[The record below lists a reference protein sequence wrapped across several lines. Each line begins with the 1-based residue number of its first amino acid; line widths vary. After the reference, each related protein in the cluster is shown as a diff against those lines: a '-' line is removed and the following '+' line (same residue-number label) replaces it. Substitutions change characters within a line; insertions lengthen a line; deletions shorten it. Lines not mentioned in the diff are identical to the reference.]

1 MSLAGPTPGRMAPVG
16 PDLRAGL
23 EVPRWN
29 ADLHPMASSAS
40 SSTTDGVRLLSHRP
54 SVLFKV
60 EHHATD
66 PIDGDVA
73 TEGIVL
79 SGPGWGD
86 TLKGLLA
93 ALSHA
98 ERACLFAV
106 RLDDPLGL
114 PLPAK
119 TLMDRARTDWFPKF
133 LSQGSMTPAFQPIID
148 LKSGTVYGR
157 EALMRGK
164 MGKSEVRGAELME
177 AAEAHDA
184 LYSFDSRARSA
195 ALEVGLPILPEGE
208 LLFVNL
214 DPRAVV
220 DVDSSMRSLWP
231 HVDRTDAK
239 HDSIGLELIHAE
251 LYPDFDLL
259 VDLVTAHRE
268 KGATV
273 ALDDLSAG
281 GSSLRCLE
289 AVRPD
294 VAKLDISLTRG
305 IEASAARRAL
315 VRALADVAHEMNCK
329 VVAVGIERD
338 SELEA
343 VCELGVDFGQ
353 GFYLG
358 QPTEEMLPVEV
369 RLPARA

>member
-1 MSLAGPTPGRMAPVG
+1 
-16 PDLRAGL
+16 
-23 EVPRWN
+23 
-29 ADLHPMASSAS
+29 MASSATS
-40 SSTTDGVRLLSHRP
+40 GSTDGVRLLSHRP

-73 TEGIVL
+73 SEGIVL
-79 SGPGWGD
+79 SGPDWGE
-86 TLKGLLA
+86 TLRVLLA

-133 LSQGSMTPAFQPIID
+133 LSQGEMSPVFQPIID
-148 LKSGTVYGR
+148 LTTGGVYGR

-164 MGKSEVRGAELME
+164 MGNYEVRGTELME

-184 LYSFDSRARSA
+184 LYSFDVRARAA
-195 ALEVGLPILPEGE
+195 ALEVGLPCLPAGE

-220 DVDSSMRSLWP
+220 DVDTSMRSLWP
-231 HVDRTDAK
+231 HVERSGAK
-239 HDSIGLELIHAE
+239 PECIGLELISAE
-251 LYPDFDLL
+251 LYPDLGLL
-259 VDLVTAHRE
+259 AELVSAHRDR
-268 KGATV
+268 GATV

-281 GSSLRCLE
+281 GASLRCLE
-289 AVRPD
+289 AVQPD
-294 VAKLDISLTRG
+294 VAKLDVNLTRG
-305 IEASAARRAL
+305 IESSPARRAF
-315 VRALADVAHEMNCK
+315 VRALADVAHELGCK
-329 VVAVGIERD
+329 VVAVGIDRD

-358 QPTEEMLPVEV
+358 QPTEEMLPIQV

>member
-1 MSLAGPTPGRMAPVG
+1 MSRRRGSCFPA
-16 PDLRAGL
+16 
-23 EVPRWN
+23 
-29 ADLHPMASSAS
+29 
-40 SSTTDGVRLLSHRP
+40 
-54 SVLFKV
+54 
-60 EHHATD
+60 
-66 PIDGDVA
+66 
-73 TEGIVL
+73 
-79 SGPGWGD
+79 PGWGEA
-86 TLKGLLA
+86 LKALLA
-93 ALSHA
+93 SLSNA

-106 RLDDPLGL
+106 KLDDPLGL

-119 TLMDRARTDWFPKF
+119 TLSDRARTDWFPKF

-148 LKSGTVYGR
+148 LTTGAVYGR

-164 MGKSEVRGAELME
+164 LGKSEVRGAELIE

-184 LYSFDSRARSA
+184 LYSFDSRARAA
-195 ALEVGLPILPEGE
+195 ALEVGLASLPKGE

-220 DVDSSMRSLWP
+220 DVDTSMRSLWP
-231 HVDRTDAK
+231 HVERAK
-239 HDSIGLELIHAE
+239 AKPESIGLELIRAE
-251 LYPDFDLL
+251 LYPDLGLL
-259 VDLVTAHRE
+259 TDLVAAHRE
-268 KGATV
+268 KGATL

-305 IEASAARRAL
+305 IEGSPARRAL
-315 VRALADVAHEMNCK
+315 VKALAEVAHEMSCK

-343 VCELGVDFGQ
+343 VCELGVDYGQ